1 MLASARFGRLVSK
14 AKELKF
20 GTDARKL
27 LLEGVDQLANAVIT
41 TLGPKGRNAMI
52 EQPYGPPKVTKD
64 GVTVARAIEF
74 KDKWHN
80 MGAQL
85 VISVAQKTNE
95 LAGDG
100 TTTATLLTRE
110 LYREA
115 LKALSAGLDPNELR
129 RGMTIAVDAIVKELQ
144 RLTRKVTTHDEIV
157 QVASISANGDSAIG
171 NLIAQAFKA
180 VGKEGVITVQDGKT
194 FENKLDVVKGMKLD
208 RGYVSPFFI
217 TDPKSLKCEY
227 ENPLVLVTD
236 MKFATF
242 QSVQPILEAVAA
254 AGRALLIIA
263 DDFEGDALATLIL
276 NKLRGG
282 LKVVAV
288 KAPGFGENRKATMQ
302 DIATVTGGTV
312 ITEELGFKLESV
324 RLNQLGTC
332 QKITVAKDDTIMMG
346 GGGKKEDIEA
356 RAEEIRRQLAVA
368 DSKYEKEKLTERLA
382 KLTGGVAVIS
392 VGGNSEVEVG
402 ETKALIEDALNA
414 TRAAI
419 EEGIVPGGGVALLH
433 GAKALDKIKADNLE
447 QRTGIDIVKKA
458 ITQPARQIA
467 VNAGQSGDV
476 IVARILEKSSDVI
489 GYDARGDDLVD
500 MFAKGIVDPTK
511 VVRLALVNAASVASS
526 MTSAEVMIADA
537 PEDKTAAPPMP
548 APGGGGGMY

>member
-1 MLASARFGRLVSK
+1 MLSCAGFRRALSK

-20 GTDARKL
+20 GADARKL

-74 KDKWHN
+74 KDRWHN
-80 MGAQL
+80 MGALL

-129 RGMTIAVDAIVKELQ
+129 RGMTIAADAIVKELQ

-194 FENKLDVVKGMKLD
+194 FENKLEVVKGMKLD
-208 RGYVSPFFI
+208 RGYVAPFFI
-217 TDPKSLKCEY
+217 TDPKALKCEY

-236 MKFATF
+236 MKFASF
-242 QSVQPILEAVAA
+242 QSVQPILEAIAA

-263 DDFEGDALATLIL
+263 DDFEGEGLATLIL

-324 RLNQLGTC
+324 RLSQLGTC
-332 QKITVAKDDTIMMG
+332 QKITVAKDDTIILG
-346 GGGKKEDIEA
+346 GGGKKEDIDA
-356 RAEEIRRQLAVA
+356 RAEEIRRQLEGA

-433 GAKALDKIKADNLE
+433 AAKALDRITAGNLE

-458 ITQPARQIA
+458 VAQPARQIA

-476 IVARILEKSSDVI
+476 IVSRILEKPSEVI

-537 PEDKTAAPPMP
+537 PEDKTAAPPLP
-548 APGGGGGMY
+548 QPGGGGGMY

>member
-1 MLASARFGRLVSK
+1 
-14 AKELKF
+14 
-20 GTDARKL
+20 
-27 LLEGVDQLANAVIT
+27 
-41 TLGPKGRNAMI
+41 
-52 EQPYGPPKVTKD
+52 
-64 GVTVARAIEF
+64 
-74 KDKWHN
+74 
-80 MGAQL
+80 
-85 VISVAQKTNE
+85 
-95 LAGDG
+95 
-100 TTTATLLTRE
+100 
-110 LYREA
+110 
-115 LKALSAGLDPNELR
+115 
-129 RGMTIAVDAIVKELQ
+129 
-144 RLTRKVTTHDEIV
+144 
-157 QVASISANGDSAIG
+157 
-171 NLIAQAFKA
+171 
-180 VGKEGVITVQDGKT
+180 
-194 FENKLDVVKGMKLD
+194 MKLD
-208 RGYVSPFFI
+208 RGYVAPFFI

-236 MKFATF
+236 MKFSTF

-263 DDFEGDALATLIL
+263 DDFEGEGLATLIL

-324 RLNQLGTC
+324 RLSQLGTC

-346 GGGKKEDIEA
+346 GGGKKEDIDA
-356 RAEEIRRQLAVA
+356 RAEEIRRLLAVA

-382 KLTGGVAVIS
+382 KLTGGVAVVS

-419 EEGIVPGGGVALLH
+419 EEGIVPGGGVALLQ
-433 GAKALDKIKADNLE
+433 GAKALERITAETLE

-458 ITQPARQIA
+458 VAQPARQIA

-476 IVARILEKSSDVI
+476 IVARILEKPSEVI

-526 MTSAEVMIADA
+526 MTSAEVMIADV
-537 PEDKTAAPPMP
+537 PEDKTAAAPLPP
-548 APGGGGGMY
+548 PGGGGGMY